1 MTETNKLNLSLPSG
15 WADHIAMMKM
25 WTRLH
30 ELMAARE
37 GLSYEEYVHLLDR
50 KQRIAFGLR
59 ALGMPDMH
67 IAHELEF
74 VPLDVLE
81 QYIESE
87 RKA

>member
-1 MTETNKLNLSLPSG
+1 MTGTNKLDLSLPSG
-15 WADHIAMMKM
+15 LIDHIAMMKV

-37 GLSYEEYVHLLDR
+37 GMSYEAYMQLLDR

-59 ALGMPDMH
+59 ALGMTDMN

-87 RKA
+87 RKV